1 MGTNQWISPRDDK
14 WAVHGEKNKRD
25 TKIFDNKSDAIDYG
39 KQIAKNQK
47 SELIVQKRDGKIQS
61 KDSYG
66 NDPCPPVDT
75 EH

>member
-1 MGTNQWISPRDDK
+1 MGTNQWISPRGDK
-14 WAVHGEKNKRD
+14 WAVRGEGNTRD
-25 TKIFDNKSDAIDYG
+25 TKIFDNKSDAIEYG
-39 KQIAKNQK
+39 KQIAKNQR

-66 NDPCPPVDT
+66 HDPCPPLDT